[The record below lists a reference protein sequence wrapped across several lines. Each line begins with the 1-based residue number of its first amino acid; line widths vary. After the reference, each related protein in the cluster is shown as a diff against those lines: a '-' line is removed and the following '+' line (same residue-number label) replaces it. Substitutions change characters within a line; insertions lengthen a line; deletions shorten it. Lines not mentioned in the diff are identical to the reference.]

1 MRGVSIED
9 VGIAEADSA
18 EREEPEKV
26 SDPAAECE
34 ECEVLPP
41 LPDELREAARNA
53 SQLSYS
59 QRVDAAFVSFIAFYS
74 KLHAGHELKASEL
87 SPEMRKERAEEA
99 VELSIEM
106 QRAFLALIGT
116 THRRRT
122 HAHDFVYG
130 LHQLFMVWA
139 KPWECIH

>member
-1 MRGVSIED
+1 MR
-9 VGIAEADSA
+9 
-18 EREEPEKV
+18 
-26 SDPAAECE
+26 
-34 ECEVLPP
+34 LPP
-41 LPDELREAARNA
+41 LTDELREAARNA

-59 QRVDAAFVSFIAFYS
+59 QRVGAAFVSFIAFYS

>member
-74 KLHAGHELKASEL
+74 KLHMQVMSLRHL
-87 SPEMRKERAEEA
+87 S
-99 VELSIEM
+99 
-106 QRAFLALIGT
+106 
-116 THRRRT
+116 
-122 HAHDFVYG
+122 
-130 LHQLFMVWA
+130 
-139 KPWECIH
+139 